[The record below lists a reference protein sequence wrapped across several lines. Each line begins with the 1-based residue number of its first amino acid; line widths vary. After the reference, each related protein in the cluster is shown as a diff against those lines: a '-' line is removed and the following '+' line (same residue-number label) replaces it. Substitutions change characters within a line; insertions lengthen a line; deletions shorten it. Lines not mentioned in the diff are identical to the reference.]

1 MFFASLA
8 SSIVDNVENENNSD
22 DNDVIILEII
32 KHMNRF
38 GFTNKFLAASF
49 YEICLKQKKNTKVFS
64 HLECQSIV
72 KNCKNLNLEPL
83 GIQMLLK
90 KPRNSETVE
99 PSSSKKARK
108 TVQNNKKE
116 MPQEDLLGMYFM
128 SLFRNKNYLANNIFH
143 IFALNFFLGL
153 IELYKNIGDDSSA
166 RGVLLEFKNEI
177 NSDIFKAI
185 RYSKVFHEKII
196 I

>member
-22 DNDVIILEII
+22 DNDVIILEIV

-38 GFTNKFLAASF
+38 GFTNKFLASSF

-64 HLECQSIV
+64 HLECQPIV
-72 KNCKNLNLEPL
+72 KNCKNLNIEPL

-90 KPRNSETVE
+90 KPRNSETVAE

-116 MPQEDLLGMYFM
+116 MPQEDLLGILM
-128 SLFRNKNYLANNIFH
+128 SLFRNKNYLAHFC
-143 IFALNFFLGL
+143 FEFFFRF
-153 IELYKNIGDDSSA
+153 D
-166 RGVLLEFKNEI
+166 
-177 NSDIFKAI
+177 
-185 RYSKVFHEKII
+185 
-196 I
+196 

>member
-64 HLECQSIV
+64 HLECQPIV
-72 KNCKNLNLEPL
+72 KNCKNLNIEPL

-90 KPRNSETVE
+90 KPKKSETAE
-99 PSSSKKARK
+99 PSLSKKARK

-116 MPQEDLLGMYFM
+116 MPQEDLLGILM
-128 SLFRNKNYLANNIFH
+128 SLFRNKNYLANNFLHFCFVIF
-143 IFALNFFLGL
+143 F
-153 IELYKNIGDDSSA
+153 
-166 RGVLLEFKNEI
+166 
-177 NSDIFKAI
+177 
-185 RYSKVFHEKII
+185 
-196 I
+196 

>member
-22 DNDVIILEII
+22 DNDSIILEIV

-72 KNCKNLNLEPL
+72 KNCKNLNIEPL

-90 KPRNSETVE
+90 KPRNSETVAE

-116 MPQEDLLGMYFM
+116 MPQEDLLCTYVT
-128 SLFRNKNYLANNIFH
+128 LQK
-143 IFALNFFLGL
+143 
-153 IELYKNIGDDSSA
+153 
-166 RGVLLEFKNEI
+166 
-177 NSDIFKAI
+177 
-185 RYSKVFHEKII
+185 
-196 I
+196 

>member
-22 DNDVIILEII
+22 DDDLIILEII

-49 YEICLKQKKNTKVFS
+49 YEICLKQKKNTKVFC
-64 HLECQSIV
+64 HLECLSIV

-90 KPRNSETVE
+90 KPRNSENVAE

-116 MPQEDLLGMYFM
+116 MPQEDLLCTYVT
-128 SLFRNKNYLANNIFH
+128 LQK
-143 IFALNFFLGL
+143 
-153 IELYKNIGDDSSA
+153 
-166 RGVLLEFKNEI
+166 
-177 NSDIFKAI
+177 
-185 RYSKVFHEKII
+185 
-196 I
+196 

>member
-22 DNDVIILEII
+22 DKDVIILEII

-49 YEICLKQKKNTKVFS
+49 YEICLKQKKNTKVFC
-64 HLECQSIV
+64 HLECLSIV
-72 KNCKNLNLEPL
+72 KNCKNLNIEPL

-90 KPRNSETVE
+90 KPRNSETVAE

-116 MPQEDLLGMYFM
+116 MPQEDLLGMYLCH
-128 SLFRNKNYLANNIFH
+128 SSEIRIIWLIIFSH
-143 IFALNFFLGL
+143 FCFEFF
-153 IELYKNIGDDSSA
+153 
-166 RGVLLEFKNEI
+166 F
-177 NSDIFKAI
+177 F
-185 RYSKVFHEKII
+185 
-196 I
+196 